1 MPSTSAARNDK
12 NDATDSDEE
21 EQSDQVLQ
29 RSDKYIDDLESEF
42 GEDET
47 NLFDTISKIPQHS
60 FCAAHKLQLVL
71 KDVFEKNE
79 EMTGLKKVG
88 VIL

>member
-1 MPSTSAARNDK
+1 MPSTSAARNDE
-12 NDATDSDEE
+12 NDATDSDGE

-29 RSDKYIDDLESEF
+29 RSDKDIDDLASEF

-47 NLFDTISKIPQHS
+47 HLFDFISKIRQHS

-79 EMTGLKKVG
+79 EMKALKKVG